1 MFTCHVRNRSLIPV
15 ATIRDVEKTE
25 EEQYHI
31 QQEMEVADA
40 EEQAHLSQ
48 SLRHTPRQRRNL
60 VMIYLLFLA
69 EAIMSSSLHMQ
80 ISVLLPSASTGCI
93 TSNTSFLRSILLCAY
108 YLGSA
113 TGLVWGLTA
122 DRIGRRKVALLGLFG
137 SLICCVSM
145 GFATTFAAFCTLR
158 YLAGVVGSAG
168 TVAGLA
174 MLADVVHGSDNRTKV
189 VARLPVVAVCGQ
201 IGPLIS
207 GLIGGMVNG
216 TGVLDEYPAL
226 AGQVT
231 CGVLMLSIAIA
242 ETLLLDETLPVLA
255 TKKQVLSEDFN
266 ESEKATFLGRSHSNS
281 SSESLS
287 ISIIEALADDASLP
301 KPSHISVSQLL
312 TAPSILILLA
322 SFSTLSL
329 HSSTFDIL
337 LPHIGHS
344 PTHNIGLG
352 IPCDWLLPLM
362 LVIKV
367 AAAMRVM
374 RAIPPLVAKVGLL
387 PIYRRT
393 TVVFPVIY
401 VLVPA
406 VALLATSCD
415 SAVLAAVFNALA
427 TLIKT
432 TIALA
437 AQVLVLLLALSAAP
451 DAASTGT
458 LIGVI
463 SISELFKALAV
474 GIAGISYYLSDDYS
488 VVIING
494 ALWAIL
500 ASLAVMGA
508 LLTRKLRETPRVGED
523 LPEECFVWEGVFDVE
538 GGDENG
544 F

>member
-1 MFTCHVRNRSLIPV
+1 
-15 ATIRDVEKTE
+15 
-25 EEQYHI
+25 
-31 QQEMEVADA
+31 
-40 EEQAHLSQ
+40 
-48 SLRHTPRQRRNL
+48 
-60 VMIYLLFLA
+60 
-69 EAIMSSSLHMQ
+69 
-80 ISVLLPSASTGCI
+80 
-93 TSNTSFLRSILLCAY
+93 
-108 YLGSA
+108 
-113 TGLVWGLTA
+113 
-122 DRIGRRKVALLGLFG
+122 
-137 SLICCVSM
+137 
-145 GFATTFAAFCTLR
+145 
-158 YLAGVVGSAG
+158 
-168 TVAGLA
+168 
-174 MLADVVHGSDNRTKV
+174 
-189 VARLPVVAVCGQ
+189 
-201 IGPLIS
+201 
-207 GLIGGMVNG
+207 
-216 TGVLDEYPAL
+216 
-226 AGQVT
+226 
-231 CGVLMLSIAIA
+231 
-242 ETLLLDETLPVLA
+242 
-255 TKKQVLSEDFN
+255 
-266 ESEKATFLGRSHSNS
+266 
-281 SSESLS
+281 
-287 ISIIEALADDASLP
+287 
-301 KPSHISVSQLL
+301 
-312 TAPSILILLA
+312 
-322 SFSTLSL
+322 
-329 HSSTFDIL
+329 
-337 LPHIGHS
+337 
-344 PTHNIGLG
+344 
-352 IPCDWLLPLM
+352 M

-393 TVVFPVIY
+393 TVIFPVIY